1 MKAPMV
7 LPPSGVALRA
17 EFEIALL
24 IGGPNDG
31 ERFEVRQGIPILCVP
46 ERIDHE
52 ALWSAFDERPPRE
65 TTGRLIN
72 YVRSDF
78 SMTNGEKMG
87 RFALFLWEPLT
98 KDAMI
103 AIQHLVLGYRNN
115 DPIDAGG
122 IMEAMRTLPDIK
134 RYPWE

>member
-31 ERFEVRQGIPILCVP
+31 ERFEVRQGIPILSVP
-46 ERIDHE
+46 ERIDLD
-52 ALWSAFDERPPRE
+52 AIWTADAPRE
-65 TTGRLIN
+65 PTGRIIN
-72 YVRSDF
+72 YIRSDF

-115 DPIDAGG
+115 DPIDAGA

>member
-1 MKAPMV
+1 
-7 LPPSGVALRA
+7 
-17 EFEIALL
+17 
-24 IGGPNDG
+24 
-31 ERFEVRQGIPILCVP
+31 
-46 ERIDHE
+46 
-52 ALWSAFDERPPRE
+52 
-65 TTGRLIN
+65 
-72 YVRSDF
+72 
-78 SMTNGEKMG
+78 MTNGEKMG

-115 DPIDAGG
+115 DPIDAGA

>member
-1 MKAPMV
+1 MKTPMI
-7 LPPSGVALRA
+7 LPPKGVAIRA

-31 ERFEVRQGIPILCVP
+31 ERFEVRQGIPILSVP
-46 ERIDHE
+46 ERLGLDSLFT
-52 ALWSAFDERPPRE
+52 ADAPRE
-65 TTGRLIN
+65 TTGRIIN
-72 YVRSDF
+72 YIRSDF

>member
-7 LPPSGVALRA
+7 LPPKGVAVRA

-31 ERFEVRQGIPILCVP
+31 ERFEVRQGIPILSVP
-46 ERIDHE
+46 ERMEPDE
-52 ALWSAFDERPPRE
+52 LWTVWDKPSWESSV
-65 TTGRLIN
+65 RLIN
-72 YVRSDF
+72 YIRSDF
-78 SMTNGEKMG
+78 SMTNGRKMG

-115 DPIDAGG
+115 DPIDARR
-122 IMEAMRTLPDIK
+122 IQEAMEGLPDYP
-134 RYPWE
+134 RY